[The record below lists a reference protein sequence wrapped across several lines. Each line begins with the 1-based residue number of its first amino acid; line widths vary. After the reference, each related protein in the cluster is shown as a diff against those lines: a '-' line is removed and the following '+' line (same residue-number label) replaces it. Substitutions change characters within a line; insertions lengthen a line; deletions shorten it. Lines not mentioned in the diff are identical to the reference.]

1 MKSTSRPFSIVSK
14 QPQKLLIHSL
24 QGTED
29 NHLSLQ
35 FDTYQIGLTLIYDDG
50 IASTVTLL
58 EKPFDDGPLH
68 EVSYVLVYKVV
79 VNDIDYEFLISLKR
93 KFVCSRLA
101 AQVKLTL
108 KEYSWKQVLYCNT

>member
-50 IASTVTLL
+50 IAETATL
-58 EKPFDDGPLH
+58 
-68 EVSYVLVYKVV
+68 
-79 VNDIDYEFLISLKR
+79 
-93 KFVCSRLA
+93 
-101 AQVKLTL
+101 
-108 KEYSWKQVLYCNT
+108 